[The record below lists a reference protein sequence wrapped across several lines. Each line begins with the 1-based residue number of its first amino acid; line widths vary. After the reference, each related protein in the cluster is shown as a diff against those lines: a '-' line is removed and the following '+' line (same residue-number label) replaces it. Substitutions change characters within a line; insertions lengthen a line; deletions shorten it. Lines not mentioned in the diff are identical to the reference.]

1 MNFIAAPNSASHA
14 QAEQI
19 SKSLFQ
25 YFQHDLSEKALFPNH
40 WRGSPA
46 EARFRGEGTIKRLE
60 ELKAL
65 WDPEGMFTR
74 EFL

>member
-40 WRGSPA
+40 WRGSP
-46 EARFRGEGTIKRLE
+46 EARFRGEGTTKKLA

-65 WDPEGMFTR
+65 WDPEGVFTR